1 MIDVLDKICEEK
13 RKHVAQKKATRSLNE
28 VKNDCEFISKPLG
41 FVNALKQASKTGYG
55 LIAEIKRSSP
65 SKGLVRQNF
74 DSKILAKGYKA
85 GGATC
90 ISVLTDTP
98 YFDGCDEHFMEAKE
112 AVDLP
117 ILRKDFMLEPYQIHE
132 SRAMGAD
139 CVLLIMAALSKD
151 EASEL
156 EDIAISYGMDV
167 LLEVHNQS
175 ELEQAFTLRSPM
187 IGINNRNL
195 KTLKTDVETTKELAS
210 MVPESKLLVSESG
223 LYSPDDLAEM
233 AKVGARCFLIGE
245 SLMRQDNVTTAVQI
259 LLSNPL
265 DEIVSRKKA
274 K

>member
-1 MIDVLDKICEEK
+1 MINVLDKICEEK
-13 RKHVAQKKATRSLNE
+13 RKHVVQKKATRSLTE
-28 VKNDCEFISKPLG
+28 IKNRCEFISKPLK
-41 FVNALKQASKTGYG
+41 FVNALKEASKTGYG

-65 SKGLVRQNF
+65 SKGLIRQDF
-74 DSKILAKGYKA
+74 DSKILAKAYKA

-98 YFDGCDEHFMEAKE
+98 YFDGCDEHFTEAKE

-139 CVLLIMAALSKD
+139 CILLIMAALSND

-167 LLEVHNQS
+167 LIEVHNQS
-175 ELEQAFTLRSPM
+175 ELEQAITLRSPM

-195 KTLKTDVETTKELAS
+195 KTLKTDVETTKVLAA
-210 MVPESKLLVSESG
+210 MVPEGKLLVSESG
-223 LYSPDDLAEM
+223 LYSPEDLAEM
-233 AKVGARCFLIGE
+233 AKFGARCFLIGE
-245 SLMRQDNVTTAVQI
+245 SLMRQDDVTTAVQKI
-259 LLSNPL
+259 LSNPL
-265 DEIVSRKKA
+265 DGAVSREKA